1 MTAKPSSHTQY
12 LSISPLRS
20 SNKEQHL
27 LTATTQKIAHTALE
41 LCHLDDCVIALLD
54 ETEQNLVVLASSPSR
69 ESDQRT
75 VIPLYQEPLIVLA
88 ERPQTLLLRN
98 VYLDARLQPLTGETP
113 SMLTCLPLLDQDRL
127 LGVLIARTSTEDAF
141 AEAQLRLLAL
151 LAEQAVLAINN
162 ARQAE
167 QVRDAERM
175 KVNFLSLVTHELRS
189 PLNTINGYLDLILEG
204 MAGELN
210 EQQQEFIR
218 RARASSEHLYAL
230 LEDLLLATR
239 ADAGQLRL
247 KRTLTSLDEL
257 VAGAIEELEVSAQD
271 SQITLKSELPPD
283 LPPLLIDSVRVQ
295 QVLRNLLSNALRA
308 TPVGGRIT
316 VGARLLPAREQAE
329 RGIVEVRV
337 SDTGI
342 GIAPEYHERI
352 FERFFQV
359 PRAEGGRS
367 SGQGLGLSIVK
378 LIVELHGGQ
387 IWLESA
393 PGQGSTFIFTLDAL
407 DAW

>member
-1 MTAKPSSHTQY
+1 
-12 LSISPLRS
+12 
-20 SNKEQHL
+20 
-27 LTATTQKIAHTALE
+27 
-41 LCHLDDCVIALLD
+41 
-54 ETEQNLVVLASSPSR
+54 
-69 ESDQRT
+69 
-75 VIPLYQEPLIVLA
+75 
-88 ERPQTLLLRN
+88 
-98 VYLDARLQPLTGETP
+98 
-113 SMLTCLPLLDQDRL
+113 
-127 LGVLIARTSTEDAF
+127 
-141 AEAQLRLLAL
+141 
-151 LAEQAVLAINN
+151 
-162 ARQAE
+162 
-167 QVRDAERM
+167 
-175 KVNFLSLVTHELRS
+175 
-189 PLNTINGYLDLILEG
+189 
-204 MAGELN
+204 
-210 EQQQEFIR
+210 
-218 RARASSEHLYAL
+218 
-230 LEDLLLATR
+230 
-239 ADAGQLRL
+239 LRL